1 MINSKSAWDQL
12 QNTPKNVPNIL
23 AAHRVV
29 TTNQP
34 FPIRF
39 SLIGV
44 NKKSFHAWKMVE
56 F

>member
-23 AAHRVV
+23 AAHRVGY
-29 TTNQP
+29 NQP
-34 FPIRF
+34 TISHTLQPYRGEQEIRPC
-39 SLIGV
+39 LE
-44 NKKSFHAWKMVE
+44 MVE